1 MKKVLKYA
9 MTGLALLALALVVV
23 GCAGK
28 EEAKS
33 PAQEGGNKKLVA
45 AADAT
50 FAPFEFADA
59 SGKYVGFDLD
69 LIDAIAKEMGYQL
82 EFQSMAFD
90 GIIPALQSSQVD
102 CAVTAMTITPERQK
116 VVNFSEPYYKA
127 GQIVVVQ
134 ASNNEVNSIV
144 DLKGKT
150 IAVQSGTT
158 GAMEAEKATDK
169 GKVTYF
175 TGADQA
181 LQELKNGAADAVIID
196 YPVAAYFIQ
205 QGNKEV
211 KMVGDIMSSEEYGI
225 AVPKDKEQILDDINT
240 GLKKIKENGK
250 YAEIYKKW
258 FGEEPRA

>member
-1 MKKVLKYA
+1 MKKIFKYVI
-9 MTGLALLALALVVV
+9 TCLAILTLALAAV
-23 GCAGK
+23 GCTGK

-33 PAQEGGNKKLVA
+33 PAQDGGKKKLVA

-69 LIDAIAKEMGYQL
+69 LIAAIAEEMGYQL

-90 GIIPALQSSQVD
+90 GIIPALQSSQID
-102 CAVTAMTITPERQK
+102 CAATAMTITPDRQK
-116 VVNFSEPYYKA
+116 EVNFSEPYYKA

-134 ASNNEVNSIV
+134 ASNNAVKGV
-144 DLKGKT
+144 ADLKGKT

-181 LQELKNGAADAVIID
+181 LQELKNGAANAVIID

-205 QGNKEV
+205 QGNKDV

-225 AVPKDKEQILDDINT
+225 AVPKDKQQILDDINA
-240 GLKKIKENGK
+240 GLQKIKENGK

>member
-1 MKKVLKYA
+1 MKRIFKTVL
-9 MTGLALLALALVVV
+9 TGLTILALALVAV
-23 GCAGK
+23 GCTGK

-33 PAQEGGNKKLVA
+33 PAQDTGKKKLVA

-50 FAPFEFADA
+50 FAPFEFTDS

-69 LIDAIAKEMGYQL
+69 LIAAIAEEMGYEL
-82 EFQSMAFD
+82 EFQSIAFD
-90 GIIPALQSSQVD
+90 GIIPALQSSQID
-102 CAVTAMTITPERQK
+102 CAATAMTITPERSK
-116 VVNFSEPYYKA
+116 AVNFSDPYYKA
-127 GQIVVVQ
+127 GQIVVVKTE
-134 ASNNEVNSIV
+134 NNDIKGVN

-169 GKVTYF
+169 KKVIYF

-181 LQELKNGAADAVIID
+181 LQELKNGAANAVIID

-205 QGNKEV
+205 QGNKDV
-211 KMVGDIMSSEEYGI
+211 KLVGDIMSAEEYGI
-225 AVPKDKEQILDDINT
+225 AVPKDKEQILADVNA

-258 FGEEPRA
+258 FGEEPRS